1 MFLGMGLPT
10 TPAYIV
16 EVALLVP
23 AVGCLMQGAQRPAIA
38 SLSRPAHRESAQ
50 APTPGPSENRSEPK
64 VMGCVCARRDQSEE
78 KTMSKSL
85 LAGCMVLLSLAASPA
100 MGQQEQGAQAQSD
113 VVLVG
118 LPVYSSDGEKLGQ
131 VTEVGTAAGRRAVQ
145 AQIGGFLGVE
155 TSTVVIP
162 DHVFQQKPDRIELSM
177 TAAEVGETIT
187 KQKEKQGQQQKQ

>member
-1 MFLGMGLPT
+1 
-10 TPAYIV
+10 
-16 EVALLVP
+16 
-23 AVGCLMQGAQRPAIA
+23 
-38 SLSRPAHRESAQ
+38 
-50 APTPGPSENRSEPK
+50 
-64 VMGCVCARRDQSEE
+64 
-78 KTMSKSL
+78 
-85 LAGCMVLLSLAASPA
+85 MVLLSLAASPA